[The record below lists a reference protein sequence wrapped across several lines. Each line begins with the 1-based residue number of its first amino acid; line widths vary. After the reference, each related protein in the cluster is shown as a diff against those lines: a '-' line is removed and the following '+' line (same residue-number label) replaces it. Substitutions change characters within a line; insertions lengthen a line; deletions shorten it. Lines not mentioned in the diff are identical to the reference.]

1 MAQLQMAF
9 NAPLIAKLEA
19 WGYEEK
25 SPAPLADIISSLDSP
40 SLALVERLSNDLTHV
55 NERSYDLRVKVSA
68 LTDSLKQEK
77 LRAEKLVTDNQ
88 SLLQDKDELRRKLQ
102 ELTNLTNDSKTEG
115 NEEEQVQLW
124 RAQSMH
130 QLQELESM
138 NQALRETLN
147 LHSCCAPNDSKEV
160 KANQPKGSAKITL
173 TRVLAPRSN
182 TPPPLKAKVTGCK
195 QKSQS
200 IVNAADVKFKLLEDE
215 LHLWKE
221 KHSLLEDKLQS
232 VQKELSHI
240 SEAHH
245 TSSAKATESEALE
258 NARHP
263 SKVDVGM
270 NTEELEETEGGT
282 CRAVQESNS
291 EYCSVMDDLLSL
303 FQVLFYFAVSVG
315 AGLGRSTFSI

>member
-77 LRAEKLVTDNQ
+77 LRAEQLVTDNQ

-130 QLQELESM
+130 QLQARNLSM
-138 NQALRETLN
+138 DECREIQDPTSLN
-147 LHSCCAPNDSKEV
+147 VYYPIIFEYPFPVIK
-160 KANQPKGSAKITL
+160 
-173 TRVLAPRSN
+173 R
-182 TPPPLKAKVTGCK
+182 
-195 QKSQS
+195 
-200 IVNAADVKFKLLEDE
+200 
-215 LHLWKE
+215 
-221 KHSLLEDKLQS
+221 LQ
-232 VQKELSHI
+232 
-240 SEAHH
+240 
-245 TSSAKATESEALE
+245 
-258 NARHP
+258 
-263 SKVDVGM
+263 
-270 NTEELEETEGGT
+270 
-282 CRAVQESNS
+282 
-291 EYCSVMDDLLSL
+291 
-303 FQVLFYFAVSVG
+303 
-315 AGLGRSTFSI
+315 